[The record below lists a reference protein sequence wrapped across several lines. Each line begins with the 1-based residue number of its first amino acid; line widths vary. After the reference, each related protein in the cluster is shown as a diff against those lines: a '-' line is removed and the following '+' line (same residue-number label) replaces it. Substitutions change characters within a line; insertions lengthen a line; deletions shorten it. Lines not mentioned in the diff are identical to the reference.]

1 MVAERDMNTEIIKL
15 TVAEKISNFVD
26 SLGNA
31 SDTVTVKLADID
43 DSINRI
49 VDYFVGI
56 VDKKINKASDAIRT
70 STYNLRIASNRK
82 FKSAYS
88 HDSCSKVERIFN
100 TAHEHTSEGV
110 QNTVHSLNTQFRNTC
125 SGVEGYLDDLQ
136 TELVDVRDGVSSRLD
151 QVRNG
156 VVHHLDIPSPD
167 ILQQVE
173 RLGDALSDPAYE
185 CRNMASKY
193 DGSMTSQH
201 NESARHSIVDYPISS
216 ESDESDREEC
226 SDNDEGYQQYLR
238 KVRKYVRITS
248 HGNKVLEPVNCKGL
262 PPRPPRDISE
272 GVSYTNKENLASLRR
287 NFKDFSLESRKNEEF
302 SDAEAYF
309 SQNLKELK

>member
-1 MVAERDMNTEIIKL
+1 MLAERDMNTEIIKL

-31 SDTVTVKLADID
+31 SDTVTVKLAEID

-82 FKSAYS
+82 FKSAYR

-100 TAHEHTSEGV
+100 TAHEQTSEGV

-125 SGVEGYLDDLQ
+125 SGVEGHLDDLQ
-136 TELVDVRDGVSSRLD
+136 TELVDVRDGVSSTLD

-173 RLGDALSDPAYE
+173 RLGDALSDPTYE
-185 CRNMASKY
+185 CRNITSKY
-193 DGSMTSQH
+193 DGSMTSQQI
-201 NESARHSIVDYPISS
+201 ESARHSIVDYPISS
-216 ESDESDREEC
+216 ESDESYWEEC

-248 HGNKVLEPVNCKGL
+248 HGNKVLEPVNRKGL

-272 GVSYTNKENLASLRR
+272 GVSYSNKENLASLRR

-302 SDAEAYF
+302 SDAEADF
-309 SQNLKELK
+309 SQN